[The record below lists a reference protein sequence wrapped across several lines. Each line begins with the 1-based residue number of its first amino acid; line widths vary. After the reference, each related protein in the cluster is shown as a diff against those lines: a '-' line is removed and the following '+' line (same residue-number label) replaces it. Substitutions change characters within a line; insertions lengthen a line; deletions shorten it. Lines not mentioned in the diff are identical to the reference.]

1 MKQITDP
8 SARLEDRKSMTA
20 EELRVKERE
29 HQEDLARLRGLR
41 PIDDTFMRCLF
52 RDNLPLAQ
60 LVLRIITGIED
71 LTLISEETQK
81 DLKRLVGARSVCLDV
96 HGVDSK
102 GKKYD
107 LEVQR
112 ADEGAR
118 PERARYHASA
128 MDIESLDAGQDFE
141 ELPETY
147 TIFITENDLYAYGD
161 GIYKVERTIVGKDRL
176 FEDRQHI
183 LYVNGAYRG
192 EDDLGELMHDF
203 CCHEPDE
210 MKIGLMA
217 EGSRYWKENPKGV
230 DYMCKAMEDMRKE
243 AMERGM
249 EKGLEKGLEQGIE
262 QGMEQNRLENIRNLM
277 TTMKLTAQQAMDA
290 LLIPAD
296 EQGKYIAML

>member
-8 SARLEDRKSMTA
+8 SARLEDRKSMTS

-29 HQEDLARLRGLR
+29 HQEDLARLRGFR

-81 DLKRLVGARSVCLDV
+81 DLKRLAGARSICLDV
-96 HGVDSK
+96 HGVDEQ

-107 LEVQR
+107 IEVQR
-112 ADEGAR
+112 ADEGAK
-118 PERARYHASA
+118 PERARYHASL
-128 MDIESLDAGQDFE
+128 MDIESLDARQEFE
-141 ELPETY
+141 ELPDTY
-147 TIFITENDLYAYGD
+147 TIFITENDWYGYGD
-161 GIYKVERTIVGKDRL
+161 GIYRVERMLIGKDRL
-176 FEDRQHI
+176 FDDRQHI

-243 AMERGM
+243 AME
-249 EKGLEKGLEQGIE
+249 KGIE
-262 QGMEQNRLENIRNLM
+262 NNRLENIRNLM
-277 TTMKLTAQQAMDA
+277 TTMNLTAQQAMDA

-296 EQGKYIAML
+296 EQEKYIALL

>member
-1 MKQITDP
+1 
-8 SARLEDRKSMTA
+8 MTE
-20 EELRVKERE
+20 EELREQERE
-29 HQEDLARLRGLR
+29 HQEDLARLRGFR

-81 DLKRLVGARSVCLDV
+81 DLKRLVGARSICLDV
-96 HGVDSK
+96 HGVDEQ
-102 GKKYD
+102 GRKYD

-118 PERARYHASA
+118 PERARYHAGA
-128 MDIESLDAGQDFE
+128 MDLESLDAGQEFE

-147 TIFITENDLYAYGD
+147 TIFITENDLYGYGD
-161 GIYKVERTIVGKDRL
+161 GIYRVERMIIGKNRL
-176 FEDRQHI
+176 FNDRQHI

-192 EDDLGELMHDF
+192 EDILGDLMHDF
-203 CCHEPDE
+203 CCHEPSE

-230 DYMCKAMEDMRKE
+230 NIMCKAMEDMRKE
-243 AMERGM
+243 AMEKGM
-249 EKGLEKGLEQGIE
+249 AKG
-262 QGMEQNRLENIRNLM
+262 MDQNRLENIKNLM
-277 TTMKLTAQQAMDA
+277 STLKLTAQQAMDA
-290 LLIPAD
+290 LLIPEN
-296 EQGKYIAML
+296 EQKKYMGRL